1 MSRVG
6 KNPIKIPQGVTVQ
19 MEGTVVTVNGPRG
32 SLSREIPQ
40 EIDVQVNGGSLMV
53 LRRDESRR
61 SRAMHGLMR
70 ALVGNMVTGVSE
82 GFRKVLEI
90 HGIGYRADAS
100 GNILTLTLGYS
111 HPVQYVLPEGITAK
125 VEKQTV
131 IGLEGIDRELLG
143 ETAAKIRALRPV
155 EPYKGKGIRYANETV
170 RRKAGKA
177 GAKK

>member
-1 MSRVG
+1 
-6 KNPIKIPQGVTVQ
+6 
-19 MEGTVVTVNGPRG
+19 
-32 SLSREIPQ
+32 
-40 EIDVQVNGGSLMV
+40 
-53 LRRDESRR
+53 
-61 SRAMHGLMR
+61 
-70 ALVGNMVTGVSE
+70 
-82 GFRKVLEI
+82 
-90 HGIGYRADAS
+90 
-100 GNILTLTLGYS
+100 
-111 HPVQYVLPEGITAK
+111 VLPEGVTAK